1 MAQQLPRLPDVGQRL
16 PRLES
21 LFSPDAEPLTT
32 SMADAPMPLRC
43 LDAFEP
49 TRVRSLHSRAQQ
61 PNGAWRLESGLYEIA
76 LHSFCG
82 RFATYAPH
90 KALGYLPAPYKGRIA
105 SLFQKLMQRYAARA
119 DLEQGEVQML
129 VWGLLSRVKPS
140 ALKGRARA
148 AAEKLL
154 TPAEIRELD
163 GQGVDALRDEVMR
176 RLLPQVRDAL
186 RPLLELENRVRRF
199 LTEGARSYQELEQL
213 VMRPF
218 DPKDKILVEPRHW
231 YWNPKGRHFL
241 RFEPNGFTR
250 TRVLLWVPRPIEA
263 RYDAH
268 GRIESL
274 ESAGQ
279 WRISVQYDDTVEPWR
294 CPREPRWWAYRFT
307 AVRFERPDLGQ
318 EHTAEVNGWLFVT
331 EKRASS
337 AGGVRVAS
345 RATVSPF
352 QREPSWIGRWTDRVD
367 EANQTR
373 REIDS
378 YRERAEWAGRVW
390 QGQPSSDSLFDREH
404 YVHGV
409 RDAIRG
415 TSAERIEWIA
425 ETHANAAEAAAYAI
439 NVLDT
444 LPTESYAEYDPS
456 AHVATPGSSGG
467 QRLLLSGRVS

>member
-16 PRLES
+16 PRIES

-43 LDAFEP
+43 LDAFQP
-49 TRVRSLHSRAQQ
+49 TRFRFLHSRERQ
-61 PNGAWRLESGLYEIA
+61 PNGAWRLETGLYEVA

-90 KALGYLPAPYKGRIA
+90 KALGYLPAPYKGRVA
-105 SLFQKLMQRYAARA
+105 GVFQKLMQRYVDRA
-119 DLEQGEVQML
+119 DLEQSDVQML

-154 TPAEIRELD
+154 TAAEIRELD
-163 GQGVDALRDEVMR
+163 GHGVDALRDEVMR
-176 RLLPQVRDAL
+176 RLLPQVRNAL
-186 RPLLELENRVRRF
+186 RPLLELENRVRHF

-231 YWNPKGRHFL
+231 YWDPKGRHFL
-241 RFEPNGFTR
+241 RFEPNGFAR

-263 RYDAH
+263 RYDAR

-279 WRISVQYDDTVEPWR
+279 WRISVQYDDGVEPWR
-294 CPREPRWWAYRFT
+294 CPREPRWLAYRFT
-307 AVRFERPDLGQ
+307 AVRFERPDLSK
-318 EHTAEVNGWLFVT
+318 EHTAEVNGWLFAT

-345 RATVSPF
+345 RAAVSPF

-390 QGQPSSDSLFDREH
+390 QRQPSTDSLFDREH

-425 ETHANAAEAAAYAI
+425 ETHANAAEAAAHAI
-439 NVLDT
+439 NVLDA

-456 AHVATPGSSGG
+456 AYVATPGSSGG